1 MNTKTKS
8 TLSKVFAIAGTA
20 LVWLPVL
27 FMFLTAIIG
36 SLSRKMFLFD
46 YLMLA
51 ELFFI
56 VLAGAVSLLVAGIL
70 SKTLVKW
77 FVWSS
82 IAAVLSLAA
91 AQLIAIVSGLAH
103 GVHEPSGFFF
113 GIIIGLIVLY
123 NLLVIG
129 IGILGILLIKRLY
142 AKKELPAEP
151 AKRGEK
157 QV

>member
-1 MNTKTKS
+1 MNAKTKS
-8 TLSKVFAIAGTA
+8 TLSKVFAISGTA

-36 SLSRKMFLFD
+36 SISRGMLLFD

-56 VLAGAVSLLVAGIL
+56 VLAGAVLLLAAGIL
-70 SKTLVKW
+70 SKTLAKW

-82 IAAVLSLAA
+82 AAAVLSLAA
-91 AQLIAIVSGLAH
+91 TQLIAVVSGLAH
-103 GVHEPSGFFF
+103 GDREPSGFIF
-113 GIIIGLIVLY
+113 GVVIGMIVLY

-129 IGILGILLIKRLY
+129 IGILGILLIKQLY
-142 AKKELPAEP
+142 AKKELPAENL
-151 AKRGEK
+151 KTEE
-157 QV
+157 